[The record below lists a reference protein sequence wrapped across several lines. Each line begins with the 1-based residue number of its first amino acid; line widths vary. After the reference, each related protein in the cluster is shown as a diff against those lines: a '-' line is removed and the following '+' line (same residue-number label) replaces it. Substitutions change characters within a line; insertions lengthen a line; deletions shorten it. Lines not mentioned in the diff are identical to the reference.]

1 MPLPVRDAPALAAMS
16 SRDANTQKT
25 LPMVALIVDDDPVT
39 RSILRRILDSAGFAV
54 LEADD
59 GREALEC
66 LQRTDTINLAL
77 VDWNMPN
84 ISGCEFVRAIRAT
97 PAYSH
102 LPLMVVTTE
111 SEIEQIAEALAA
123 GADEYVMKPVTR
135 DTVLEKLQLLG
146 ITSDEPWPPKSVS

>member
-1 MPLPVRDAPALAAMS
+1 
-16 SRDANTQKT
+16 
-25 LPMVALIVDDDPVT
+25 MVALIVDDDPGM
-39 RSILRRILDSAGFAV
+39 RSILRRILSSAGFEI
-54 LEADD
+54 LEASD

-66 LQRTDTINLAL
+66 LQRTQKIHLAL
-77 VDWNMPN
+77 VDWKMPH
-84 ISGCEFVRAIRAT
+84 ISGDEFIRAVRAT

-102 LPLMVVTTE
+102 LPLMMVTAE

-146 ITSDEPWPPKSVS
+146 MVSA